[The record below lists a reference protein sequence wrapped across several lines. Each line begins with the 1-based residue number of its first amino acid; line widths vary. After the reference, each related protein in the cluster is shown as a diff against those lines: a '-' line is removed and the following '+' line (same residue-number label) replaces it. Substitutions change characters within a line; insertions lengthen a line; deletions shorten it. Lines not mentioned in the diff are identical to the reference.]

1 MPSTYSIIFIHLD
14 SNSKCNTTS
23 PDGLRCAMRTK
34 SFRHLSAEE
43 RETVSLGLAHGHS
56 LRTMALVLGR
66 APSTMSREV
75 ARNVT
80 RGRPYRAC
88 RAHTLATGRACQPR
102 RPRKLVHPWLWQYV
116 RTQLA
121 QGCSPEQIADGS
133 DARILTIWGNTA
145 RPRPSMQACMSCPVA
160 SCGVSSWRRCVRRA
174 KRAGLERGAPI
185 VGASSPI

>member
-1 MPSTYSIIFIHLD
+1 MGY
-14 SNSKCNTTS
+14 
-23 PDGLRCAMRTK
+23 GLAMRTK

-80 RGRPYRAC
+80 RVRPYGTC

-102 RPRKLVHPWLWQYV
+102 RPRKLVDPWLWQYV
-116 RTQLA
+116 RTQLSE
-121 QGCSPEQIADGS
+121 GCSPGQIAG
-133 DARILTIWGNTA
+133 RL
-145 RPRPSMQACMSCPVA
+145 
-160 SCGVSSWRRCVRRA
+160 RRA
-174 KRAGLERGAPI
+174 YPDDMGKHLSTETIDAGLYVLPRGTLRSELLATLRQARKTRRP
-185 VGASSPI
+185 